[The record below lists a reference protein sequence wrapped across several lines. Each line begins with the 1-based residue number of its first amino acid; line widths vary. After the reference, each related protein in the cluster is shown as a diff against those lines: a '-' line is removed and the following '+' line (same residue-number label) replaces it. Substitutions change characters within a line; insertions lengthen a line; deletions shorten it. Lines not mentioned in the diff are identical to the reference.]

1 MLQIFVLSGP
11 IAGEIG
17 TRLSPP
23 SAFAIGGHKV
33 QSGGAPFI
41 FRGSPAATV
50 RSGYLKPSPAD
61 IGHID
66 AVTAA
71 HLSSI
76 KQEVNKQDRRL
87 QKLRVGGRDLDLQ
100 DAW

>member
-1 MLQIFVLSGP
+1 
-11 IAGEIG
+11 
-17 TRLSPP
+17 
-23 SAFAIGGHKV
+23 
-33 QSGGAPFI
+33 
-41 FRGSPAATV
+41 
-50 RSGYLKPSPAD
+50 LKPSPAD